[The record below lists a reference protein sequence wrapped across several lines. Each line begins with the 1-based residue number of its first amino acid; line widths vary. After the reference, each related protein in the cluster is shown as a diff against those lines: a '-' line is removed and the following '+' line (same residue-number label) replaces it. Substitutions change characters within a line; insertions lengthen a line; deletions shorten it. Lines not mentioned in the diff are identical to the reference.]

1 MDPRIQGKKKKQNK
15 LYCSDYIIR
24 QYRSEKQNFTK
35 QDTSKALGSSVAQQV
50 KDPVIVTAVAWVAVI
65 AQDTIPGPW
74 GGGGGIQLGSP

>member
-1 MDPRIQGKKKKQNK
+1 M
-15 LYCSDYIIR
+15 
-24 QYRSEKQNFTK
+24 
-35 QDTSKALGSSVAQQV
+35 AQQV